1 MVPLPIP
8 KIKNSTDF
16 GHLILVVPYF
26 QFFFVFYI
34 FCFFRPV
41 VPLGP
46 GRPVVSLLGRRC
58 PLTGLWCPWKDCGAP
73 DKPEMPTT
81 GLWCP

>member
-1 MVPLPIP
+1 MRLGEIARLELNYCVPLPIP

-34 FCFFRPV
+34 FYFFRR
-41 VPLGP
+41 GCSEET
-46 GRPVVSLLGRRC
+46 VSCIASSWESESGSC
-58 PLTGLWCPWKDCGAP
+58 SGGIPCEAAAGL
-73 DKPEMPTT
+73 
-81 GLWCP
+81 